1 MVSSS
6 KLCTE
11 AWFRVWMLCRYNRWC
26 WTQTTRMVQVYSILM
41 LIFQLLQ
48 RV

>member
-11 AWFRVWMLCRYNRWC
+11 AWFRVWMVCRYTRWC
-26 WTQTTRMVQVYSILM
+26 WTQVYSSEFKL
-41 LIFQLLQ
+41 
-48 RV
+48 